1 MQSCNIYCAVIRLLE
16 PRTRLEFERSEGYM
30 SHDDKATC
38 YMVRYVY
45 MRQMVIL

>member
-30 SHDDKATC
+30 SQC